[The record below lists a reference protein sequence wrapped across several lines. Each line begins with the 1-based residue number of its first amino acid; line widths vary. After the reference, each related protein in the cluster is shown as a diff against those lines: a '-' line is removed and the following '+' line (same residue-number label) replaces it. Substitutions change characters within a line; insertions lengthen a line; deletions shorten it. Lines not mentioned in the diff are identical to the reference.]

1 VTQGKQDGGELEESE
16 QDDRHGGDDEDTARG
31 ISHVSHRPF
40 TTPAYVPPRPR
51 GRPRKAATAPA
62 NGQATGTTSLGSHA
76 ESKPNGAVRHFV
88 AVDPLTPRLLNLHS
102 TAAYLGVS
110 EWTVRDL
117 EVGGLLK
124 RICVPLPNQRELRKL
139 LFDRADLD
147 KVIESWKE

>member
-1 VTQGKQDGGELEESE
+1 M
-16 QDDRHGGDDEDTARG
+16 
-31 ISHVSHRPF
+31 SHRPF
-40 TTPAYVPPRPR
+40 TTPAYVPPRTR
-51 GRPRKAATAPA
+51 GRPRKAGGGPDNASSAGTETAS
-62 NGQATGTTSLGSHA
+62 T
-76 ESKPNGAVRHFV
+76 PNGAAKGFV

-117 EVGGLLK
+117 EAGGFLK

-147 KVIESWKE
+147 RLIESWKE